1 MARALLYAGPEE
13 GRTMSLASWAAK
25 VALVVGGTYFAM
37 GCSHATESAS
47 VGFALPSTTAAIAGA
62 RPIEVKSVRVLA
74 TRVDLRQPIFVQRG
88 ERGIDVT
95 YAVRQRDGVT
105 MHLDARTLRSI
116 EEPSA
121 YLYPRCS
128 ARDVSAHLVRDV
140 ARVALEG
147 GEEVVV
153 FTSDEHS
160 RAFARAGEGP
170 AFVVSPEG
178 MHIVG
183 PARASASGRDVVA
196 VFIAATEDGFALVA
210 TSLEPTGDR

>member
-1 MARALLYAGPEE
+1 MR
-13 GRTMSLASWAAK
+13 LASWAAK
-25 VALVVGGTYFAM
+25 AALVSGAMFFAV

-62 RPIEVKSVRVLA
+62 RPIEVRNVRVLT
-74 TRVDLRQPIFVQRG
+74 TRLDLRQPVFVQRG
-88 ERGIDVT
+88 EHGIDVT

-128 ARDVSAHLVRDV
+128 ARDASAHLARDV
-140 ARVALEG
+140 ARVAMEG

-153 FTSDEHS
+153 FTSEEHN

-170 AFVVSPEG
+170 TFPVSPEG

-183 PARASASGRDVVA
+183 PARASASGRDIVA
-196 VFIAATEDGFALVA
+196 VFVAATEDGFALVA
-210 TSLEPTGDR
+210 TSIEPASER